1 MTLGRFMFLRSPI
14 DWSFSMLHLTDLVRA
29 RVWARV
35 RVRDLEEELS
45 VVEVAETTASG
56 GGGGRRRWWWS
67 AAVVAAAVARGGV
80 GVARAAENAV
90 AMVAAAVV
98 ARRVGAGRV
107 GVARAAEVAAGARR
121 EALGHAQ
128 HERAVGD
135 EDERA
140 GLDRGGQLVVR
151 ARELGLVTL
160 ERVVRRQ
167 LHRRAGLPTRVC
179 AVRRVQSVRR
189 SARGACAAWRGV
201 LCALRACRSGAG
213 AGPRAARTLRWIL
226 PLHFSLKNPV
236 RISGPLVS
244 SRMAMFLSAAVGRE
258 GQAQWVRSRG
268 RACCY
273 RGAPGRRAAASFTR
287 SMVAPCAAWSPWL
300 KFSRAV
306 FMPAS
311 ISEVIVGTSQQ
322 AGPMVQKIFVFL
334 S

>member
-1 MTLGRFMFLRSPI
+1 M
-14 DWSFSMLHLTDLVRA
+14 WSRWRRRRLLA
-29 RVWARV
+29 
-35 RVRDLEEELS
+35 
-45 VVEVAETTASG
+45 VVVVG
-56 GGGGRRRWWWS
+56 GGGGRGGGEGWGGGGEGGGE
-67 AAVVAAAVARGGV
+67 RGGDGGGGGGCEEGGGGEG
-80 GVARAAENAV
+80 GVAR
-90 AMVAAAVV
+90 
-98 ARRVGAGRV
+98 
-107 GVARAAEVAAGARR
+107 AAGARR

-167 LHRRAGLPTRVC
+167 LHRRAGLPTRTC